1 MLRKW
6 IPIAFLALF
15 LGGCTAVASKVI
27 SVVARPVLG
36 LAVEDAQTTLAWVE
50 QAAAAGNLEEM
61 EADLARRCPQAVLAL
76 DALRREL
83 EATNEEGE
91 GFKGLIYYGTRNRF
105 SQGSQ
110 ARAMLYLQNLASS
123 CVPLIPAEKLIR
135 VF

>member
-1 MLRKW
+1 MWK
-6 IPIAFLALF
+6 PIILLTFLALF
-15 LGGCTAVASKVI
+15 LGGCSTVTSKVI

-50 QAAAAGNLEEM
+50 QAAATGNLAEM

-105 SQGSQ
+105 SQGPSD
-110 ARAMLYLQNLASS
+110 RAMIYLQNLASS